1 MGSLFLEEKKMTA
14 SQEIAPNPGSAS
26 APSPKRP
33 FKGFAASRGLIVLG
47 PGALV
52 GLLIGVA
59 SLTGILGGKQG
70 ILGGKN
76 GLLYNYQGM
85 IGALMLGCFFFLLG
99 ILVSTIVL
107 AVRTRGTEKRYW
119 RETLTAYLFLSPAV
133 LITAIFTFLAIIYAL
148 YVSMHHF
155 GLGEIARRKTPEF
168 IGLGNYIEAMI
179 TPGSRRSEFWMSLA
193 TTLWLTVGSIPVQVL
208 LSLGVAVLLFRK
220 MRGVDFY
227 RTSFFLPYVTATI
240 ALAQVWVVVFSR
252 SEVGLVNNILETFG
266 VPRQGWLLEA
276 RSIFDI
282 LTGGAITWG
291 PSQALV
297 VIMMYSIWKYFG
309 FSMVILLSGLSNISP
324 EYYEAAQIDG
334 ANAWQSFR
342 SITLPLLSPSLY
354 YVSLISTIGSLRSF
368 DTIFQLSIRA
378 AAGSGP
384 GGPLD
389 TTQSLV
395 IYVFNQFWRDHYFG
409 YGSALALILFAVI
422 LVVTLIQQRVASKQ
436 VFYG

>member
-1 MGSLFLEEKKMTA
+1 MTA
-14 SQEIAPNPGSAS
+14 SQEIAPSSGSAGE
-26 APSPKRP
+26 PSPERFFRRP
-33 FKGFAASRGLIVLG
+33 SVSKGLIVLG
-47 PGALV
+47 PGALL
-52 GLLIGVA
+52 GLLIAIA
-59 SLTGILGGKQG
+59 SLTGILGGKRG
-70 ILGGKN
+70 FLGGKN

-85 IGALMLGCFFFLLG
+85 IGALMLGSFCLLLG

-107 AVRTRGTEKRYW
+107 AVRTRGKEKRYW

-133 LITAIFTFLAIIYAL
+133 LVTAIFTFVAIIYAL

-193 TTLWLTVGSIPVQVL
+193 TTLWLTVGSIPFQVL
-208 LSLGVAVLLFRK
+208 LSLGLAVLLFRK

-252 SEVGLVNNILETFG
+252 SEVGIVNNILDAIG
-266 VPRQGWLLEA
+266 LSRQDWLLEA

-297 VIMMYSIWKYFG
+297 VIMMYSVWKYFG
-309 FSMVILLSGLSNISP
+309 FSMVILLAGLSNISP

-334 ANAWQSFR
+334 ANAWHAFR
-342 SITLPLLSPSLY
+342 RITLPLLSPALY
-354 YVSLISTIGSLRSF
+354 YVTLISTIGSLRSF
-368 DTIFQLSIRA
+368 ETIYQLSIRA